1 LEEPLPAGGS
11 CLLASINLSEFVKK
25 PFTKESTFD
34 YENFKEVV
42 KEGVIYLNEMLDE
55 GLPLHPLK
63 EQQNTVRDL
72 RQIGLGIMGIA
83 DMFIKL
89 GIKYGSEES
98 LNVCDIIG
106 FVMADTAIMQSSL
119 LAKDYGIF
127 PKYKKECIL
136 NSPYFIENTTQQTK
150 ALVEK
155 YGLRNSQLLTIAPT
169 GSISTML
176 GVSGGLE
183 PIFMI
188 SYTRKTE
195 TLHDGDTYY
204 KVYTPIAK
212 DYMTLNQIKTEE
224 ELPEFFI
231 TSMTLDYK
239 DRINIQSVWQRH
251 IDASIS
257 STVNVPKEFTIEET
271 EKLYMYAWEQ
281 KLKGITI
288 YRDGCARTGI
298 LTTNKPVNEKKT
310 VEQLQEELQEA
321 IVEALKNN
329 PNKCPMCGGEMF
341 HSGGCKEC
349 RDCGYSPCSI

>member
-1 LEEPLPAGGS
+1 MEEPLPSGGS
-11 CLLASINLSEFVKK
+11 CLLASINLSEFVKN
-25 PFTKESTFD
+25 PFT
-34 YENFKEVV
+34 ENAIFNYKNFTEVV
-42 KEGVIYLNEMLDE
+42 REGVIYLNEVLDE

-63 EQQNTVRDL
+63 EQRDTVRDL
-72 RQIGLGIMGIA
+72 RQIGLGVMGIA
-83 DMFIKL
+83 DMLIKL
-89 GIKYGSEES
+89 GLKYGSQES
-98 LNVCDIIG
+98 LDFCDKIG
-106 FVMADTAIMQSSL
+106 FMMADASIMQSAL
-119 LAKDYGIF
+119 LAKDYGTF

-136 NSPYFIENTTQQTK
+136 SSPYFIKNTTIQTK
-150 ALVEK
+150 RLVEE

-176 GVSGGLE
+176 GVSGGIE

-224 ELPEFFI
+224 ELPEFFV

-239 DRINIQSVWQRH
+239 DRINMQSIWQKH

-257 STVNVPKEFTIEET
+257 STVNVPKEFTVEET

-281 KLKGITI
+281 NLKGITI
-288 YRDGCARTGI
+288 YRDGCARMGI
-298 LTTNKPVNEKKT
+298 LTTNKPINEKKT

-329 PNKCPMCGGEMF
+329 PNECPMCGGEMF
-341 HSGGCKEC
+341 HSGGCSEC
-349 RDCGYSPCSI
+349 HDCGYSPCSI